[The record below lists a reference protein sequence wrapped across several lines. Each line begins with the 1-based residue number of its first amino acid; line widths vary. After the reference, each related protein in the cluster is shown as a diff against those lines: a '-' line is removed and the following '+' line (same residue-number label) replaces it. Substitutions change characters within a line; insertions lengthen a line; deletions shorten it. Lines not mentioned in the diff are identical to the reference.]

1 LPCPYNRGDRS
12 PNPMIKR
19 VLVANRGE
27 IALRI
32 IRACQ
37 EEGLEAVAVYSEA
50 DRLAPH
56 VRAAHTAV
64 LLGAAPAAE
73 SYLNI
78 PKLIAAAQNSG
89 CQAVHP
95 GYGFLSE
102 RAAFADAC
110 VQAGLVFVGP
120 PAAAIRAMGDKT
132 EARRRMQQ
140 AGVPVVP
147 GTAATL
153 RDAAEARREA
163 KRIGYP
169 VMLKA
174 AAGGGGKGMRL
185 VKTDA
190 DVDSAFQGARSE
202 AQKAFGDGS
211 VYVEKY
217 LERPRHIEIQILADR
232 HGRVVALGEREC
244 SIQRRHQK
252 LIE

>member
-1 LPCPYNRGDRS
+1 MSL
-12 PNPMIKR
+12 IKR

-78 PKLIAAAQNSG
+78 PKLIAAAQHSG

-110 VQAGLVFVGP
+110 IQAGLVFVGP
-120 PAAAIRAMGDKT
+120 PAAAMEVMGDKSR
-132 EARRRMQQ
+132 A
-140 AGVPVVP
+140 
-147 GTAATL
+147 
-153 RDAAEARREA
+153 REA
-163 KRIGYP
+163 MRS
-169 VMLKA
+169 
-174 AAGGGGKGMRL
+174 AGACRP
-185 VKTDA
+185 
-190 DVDSAFQGARSE
+190 
-202 AQKAFGDGS
+202 GS
-211 VYVEKY
+211 
-217 LERPRHIEIQILADR
+217 
-232 HGRVVALGEREC
+232 
-244 SIQRRHQK
+244 
-252 LIE
+252 